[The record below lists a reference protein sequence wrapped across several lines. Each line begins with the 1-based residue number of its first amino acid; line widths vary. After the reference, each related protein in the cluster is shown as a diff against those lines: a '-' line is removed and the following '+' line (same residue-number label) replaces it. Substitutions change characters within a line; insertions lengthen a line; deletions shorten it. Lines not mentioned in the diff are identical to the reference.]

1 MVSLLFKWSAVF
13 SLFTAFSITPVHP
26 VYMSVT
32 EIDHN
37 AKDQTLEIS
46 CKIFTDDFEKTL
58 RLSYNK
64 AVDLIHPSD
73 KTAMNK
79 LVSEY
84 VQMHLTVKVDGKNTN
99 LQFLGYEQQEEG
111 IISYFQAGHISTVK
125 RLDITDN
132 LLYEYKD
139 QQISLLHVTV
149 NGSRKS
155 TKLVN
160 PEEKV
165 ILEW

>member
-1 MVSLLFKWSAVF
+1 MVSLLFKWSAFF

-64 AVDLIHPSD
+64 VVDLIHPSD

-84 VQMHLTVKVDGKNTN
+84 VQKHLTVKVDGKNTN

-111 IISYFQAGHISTVK
+111 IISYFQASHISTVK

>member
-13 SLFTAFSITPVHP
+13 SLFTTFSTTSIHP

-64 AVDLIHPSD
+64 VVDLIHPSD

-84 VQMHLTVKVDGKNTN
+84 VQKHLTVKVDGKNTN